1 MYALLFQMHSFSQL
15 YVSYAVW
22 SINMAAVR
30 MCPLAFGGMEI
41 NEWSTGARQ
50 VKSGAQM
57 ERECPCIIY
66 DGLQVDNNKKEHG
79 DGAKLECLTTHLTL
93 TEFVPTWR
101 VLQRRDINS
110 IPVALD
116 ICTVLCAVC

>member
-1 MYALLFQMHSFSQL
+1 
-15 YVSYAVW
+15 
-22 SINMAAVR
+22 
-30 MCPLAFGGMEI
+30 
-41 NEWSTGARQ
+41 

-66 DGLQVDNNKKEHG
+66 DNNKREHG
-79 DGAKLECLTTHLTL
+79 DGAKLEYLTTHLTV

-110 IPVALD
+110 TPVALD